1 MAPTTSQLIPPPYGG
16 SEDDWRAWVENQS
29 VSQVMGLTCESTA
42 PGHVRV
48 VLTDA
53 YWPLNPNGAVH
64 GGMVIAWADQC
75 FGLVASTAL
84 RPGQVPATATL
95 TAEFLRPALPPLTFD
110 AKVDR
115 AGRSLAFISVEVF
128 DKDERLCTKVVGTMS
143 IDGTSR
149 FLDGDSRPA

>member
-1 MAPTTSQLIPPPYGG
+1 MTASISELVPPPYGG

-29 VSQVMGLTCESTA
+29 VSRVMGLTCESTEA
-42 PGHVRV
+42 GRVRV

-53 YWPLNPNGAVH
+53 HWPLNPNGAVH
-64 GGMVIAWADQC
+64 GGMVIAWADHC

-84 RPGQVPATATL
+84 RAGQVPATATL
-95 TAEFLRPALPPLTFD
+95 TSEFLRPALPPLTFD

-115 AGRSLAFISVEVF
+115 AGRSLAFISVDVF
-128 DKDERLCTKVVGTMS
+128 DKDQRMCAKVVGTMS

-149 FLDGDSRPA
+149 FLDADGRP